1 MVDNIA
7 ANCDWTGQ
15 PRDFEARVLA
25 ELLRLSRVTV
35 LHGGEGVGKTTLLKT
50 GLLPLLRARAQDRN
64 PARNVKTLLSRAFSE
79 HHAEDGT
86 SDNAV
91 IAIVFDRWTS
101 APLVAL
107 QSQISDVL
115 RREHVPLLL
124 PRPSGPSL
132 AANLAAWNRAFG
144 VRFFILLDAFE
155 QYLHAPL
162 YRADIGD
169 FDDEFVRMVNDPS
182 LPVRFLLSVRDEAEG
197 LLSQFQRRISFG
209 DVFVRLPTVTL
220 TAPAFPNGSAEPPR
234 PLAVPEDA
242 KAKAEVERKVREA
255 AVKAMIEAEKNAR
268 QYAEQQAEAAAKA
281 PELETQ
287 ARTAAAEASE
297 ARKIQAEA
305 EANAKAAEAAVAK
318 AWQIAEEAARSKAQE
333 EARAEKERQAHAEAE
348 TKTRAAVEAQMKA
361 LRDALQQAELR
372 TKREAE
378 ERARMEQEIRARQ
391 ETERKARE
399 EAELRAKAAEE
410 AVVKARAMAEEAG
423 RAKAEAETRA
433 RNQVTGADAE
443 ARARM
448 EAAMKALE
456 EARAKAREEA
466 HAREAAEAKARA
478 EAGIRKREEVE
489 RRTREEAQR
498 KAREQEETRAKAQMR
513 ELQEQARRAREE
525 AEATIKAE
533 RKARQEAEAKAEAE
547 RRIHE
552 EALAKARDAM
562 GGGQPPEARRTVPSP
577 VRPEFRSRVRSL
589 GWQLTAIGAA
599 FAVVVGAGYFAMYAY
614 HGNRAQQIAS
624 SAKDATPVTRQAAD
638 ASTITAASASRADDF
653 VPPPLSPP
661 RSDDVARTPQ
671 VRESVSPR
679 RSPPIESAAASRPP
693 NRAALTKLQEA
704 APVAP
709 AKLQEAAPVAPA
721 KLQEAAP
728 VAPAKLQGAAPV
740 APAPAK
746 THSQTAMRAELDV
759 CRKERFLERVVCI
772 EQVRWRYCAPNGWN
786 TIPECGVTGS

>member
-1 MVDNIA
+1 MVDNTA
-7 ANCDWTGQ
+7 TNCDWTGQ
-15 PRDFEARVLA
+15 PRDFEARVLV

-35 LHGGEGVGKTTLLKT
+35 LHGGEGVGKTTLLK
-50 GLLPLLRARAQDRN
+50 GVLPLLRARAPDRN
-64 PARNVKTLLSRAFSE
+64 PAWNVKPSPAFSE

-86 SDNAV
+86 NDGAV

-115 RREHVPLLL
+115 RRERVPLLS
-124 PRPSGPSL
+124 PRPSGRSL
-132 AANLAAWNRAFG
+132 AANVAAWNRKFG

-162 YRADIGD
+162 YRADIGE

-197 LLSQFQRRISFG
+197 LLSQFQQRISFG
-209 DVFVRLPTVTL
+209 DAFVRLPRVTL
-220 TAPAFPNGSAEPPR
+220 TAPAFPPNGSVEPPR

-255 AVKAMIEAEKNAR
+255 AVKAMIEAETHAR

-281 PELETQ
+281 RELETQ

-318 AWQIAEEAARSKAQE
+318 AWQIAEEAARSKAQA
-333 EARAEKERQAHAEAE
+333 EARAEKERQARAEAE

-399 EAELRAKAAEE
+399 EAERRAKAAEE

-423 RAKAEAETRA
+423 RAKAEAENRA
-433 RNQVTGADAE
+433 RNQVTGRDAE
-443 ARARM
+443 TRARM

-456 EARAKAREEA
+456 EAKAKAREEA
-466 HAREAAEAKARA
+466 DARAAAEAKARA

-562 GGGQPPEARRTVPSP
+562 GGGQPPEARRTAASP
-577 VRPEFRSRVRSL
+577 VRTEFRPRVRSL

-599 FAVVVGAGYFAMYAY
+599 FAVVVGAGYFATYGY

-661 RSDDVARTPQ
+661 RSDEVARTPP
-671 VRESVSPR
+671 VRKSVSPR

-709 AKLQEAAPVAPA
+709 A
-721 KLQEAAP
+721 
-728 VAPAKLQGAAPV
+728 
-740 APAPAK
+740 PAK
-746 THSQTAMRAELDV
+746 TDSQTAMRAELNV

-786 TIPECGVTGS
+786 TIPECA